1 MITYG
6 MELFSVVFINERQ
19 VDRLKEWREEC
30 EYPYL
35 MKLQSGQVFKQIN
48 FLIADFNL
56 ESIGWKY

>member
-1 MITYG
+1 MASSQGHPVASSQWPLKKKFNKMITYG

-35 MKLQSGQVFKQIN
+35 MKL
-48 FLIADFNL
+48 
-56 ESIGWKY
+56 